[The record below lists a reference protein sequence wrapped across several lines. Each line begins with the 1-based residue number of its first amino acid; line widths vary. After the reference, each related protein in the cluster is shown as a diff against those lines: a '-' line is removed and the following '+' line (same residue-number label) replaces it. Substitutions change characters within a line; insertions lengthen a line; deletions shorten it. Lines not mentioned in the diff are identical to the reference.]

1 MNRFFIPL
9 ESPVSDRLDVTEPA
23 LIHRL
28 RDVLR
33 LRPGDA
39 VIVFDNSGWEYE
51 VLLEQVETDRI
62 VGQIQKKRLCQNEPR
77 TKVTLY
83 QAVLKGERFEWALQK
98 GTEVGV
104 SAFVP
109 LLSERCIVQD
119 AHQLS
124 RRKLQRWEKVIQAA
138 AEQSR
143 RGRVPT
149 LQPLMLFSAACEQ
162 AHRNGGLA
170 LIPWEEASTP
180 LRTVL
185 EEVGSGGERETA
197 LPPFNVAIFIGPE
210 GGFSEA
216 EVQQACDYG
225 LRPVRLGPRI
235 LRAETAGVVAT
246 ALVLYHYGDL

>member
-9 ESPVSDRLDVTEPA
+9 ASPTPERLDITEPA
-23 LIHRL
+23 LIHRM

-51 VLLEQVETDRI
+51 VLLEQVGSDHL
-62 VGQIQKKRLCQNEPR
+62 VGQIRQRRICQNEPR
-77 TKVTLY
+77 TKITLY

-124 RRKLQRWEKVIQAA
+124 RRKLQRWEKIIQAA

-162 AHRNGGLA
+162 VHRSGGLA
-170 LIPWEEASTP
+170 LIPWEGASTP
-180 LRTVL
+180 LRAVL
-185 EEVGSGGERETA
+185 EEARTES
-197 LPPFNVAIFIGPE
+197 PFNVAIFIGPE

-216 EVQQACDYG
+216 EVQLARNYG

-235 LRAETAGVVAT
+235 LRAETAGVVAA

>member
-9 ESPVSDRLDVTEPA
+9 ASSIRDRLEITEPA
-23 LIHRL
+23 LIHRM

-33 LRPGDA
+33 LRPGD
-39 VIVFDNSGWEYE
+39 VVVMFDNSGWEYE
-51 VLLEQVETDRI
+51 VLLEHVETERI
-62 VGQIQKKRLCQNEPR
+62 AGQVRQKRLCQNEPR
-77 TKVTLY
+77 TQITLY

-104 SAFVP
+104 SVFVP

-124 RRKLQRWEKVIQAA
+124 RRKLQRWEKVLQAA

-143 RGRVPT
+143 RGRVPV
-149 LQPLMLFSAACEQ
+149 LQPLVLFAAACEQ
-162 AHRNGGLA
+162 VHRSGGLA

-185 EEVGSGGERETA
+185 GETGPES
-197 LPPFNVAIFIGPE
+197 PFNVSIFIGPE

-216 EVQQACDYG
+216 EVRLARNYG
-225 LRPVRLGPRI
+225 LYPVRLGPRI

-246 ALVLYHYGDL
+246 ALVLHHYGDL